1 MKIVIKNRQT
11 FFDIGLQ
18 YCGDREAAF
27 AIAMQND
34 IAITEFVEAGTEL
47 EVPQPYNQ
55 RIVDYYKN
63 NNIEPATEIATPDTL
78 IRTDSGEIIRSESGE
93 PYTININT
101 L

>member
-55 RIVDYYKN
+55 RIVDYYKS
-63 NNIEPATEIATPDTL
+63 NNIEPASEIDTPDTL
-78 IRTDSGEIIRSESGE
+78 LRTDSGEIIRSESGE